1 MHDIYPVGLVSLIS
15 LFVASL
21 SYKPILKIARK
32 LNIYDNPE
40 ARKLQRI
47 PIPVLGGFVV
57 FIGVVAGSLCYWF
70 VHDSTVLL
78 PLQVAMLVMLV
89 VGAWDDIKDLSP
101 YTKFTIETVV
111 VLLLAYATDM
121 PINNFHGL
129 WNIYEV
135 PSWISWPLTVV
146 ASVGIINAINM
157 IDGIDGLSSG
167 FCIMIFTFFSWLLF
181 ITHDYVHAAFGMI
194 IVGGIVPFFIMN
206 VFSNKSKMFIGD
218 AGTMMLGIAVCYFV
232 MVIMSKDPLSS
243 KRLGEDFCLIA
254 FLLAVLAIPVF
265 DTLRVMIGR
274 MMRHRSPFRPDR
286 SHLHHA
292 FIAYGFRHLETSLLE
307 ISLNGLIIL
316 VWFVLAHSFLPKD
329 GQMYGVLLIS
339 ITSIYGLFW
348 MLGRKRRIAKQLE
361 KGNQGVSQ
369 DGVK

>member
-1 MHDIYPVGLVSLIS
+1 VLLIS
-15 LFVASL
+15 LAVASL
-21 SYKPILKIARK
+21 VYGPVLLFAKKYGV
-32 LNIYDNPE
+32 YDNPE

-47 PIPVLGGFVV
+47 PIPVMGGFVV
-57 FIGVVAGSLCYWF
+57 FLGGIVGSLCYWYF
-70 VHDSTVLL
+70 RDCTSIIAV
-78 PLQVAMLVMLV
+78 QVAMLILLL
-89 VGAWDDIKDLSP
+89 VGAYDDRNDLSP
-101 YTKFTIETVV
+101 YQKFAVEIAVIIGL
-111 VLLLAYATDM
+111 VLVNGYS
-121 PINNFHGL
+121 INNFHGL
-129 WNIYEV
+129 WGIYELSPWV
-135 PSWISWPLTVV
+135 SWPLTVV
-146 ASVGIINAINM
+146 ACVGIINAINM
-157 IDGIDGLSSG
+157 IDGVDGLSSG
-167 FCIMIFTFFSWLLF
+167 ICILILTAFSWMF
-181 ITHDYVHAAFGMI
+181 FVAHDFVHSALCLCL
-194 IVGGIVPFFIMN
+194 VGGLIPFFIMN
-206 VFSNKSKMFIGD
+206 VFGNRSKMFIGD
-218 AGTMMLGIAVCYFV
+218 AGTMMLGVAICD
-232 MVIMSKDPLSS
+232 MVLSMLS
-243 KRLGEDFCLIA
+243 TDSLCLKRLAGTDYCLPA
-254 FLLAVLAIPVF
+254 FVLAVLAVPVF